1 MNYSSTL
8 KMSAEQSSPQRSTL
22 ASKRDDVDWSAKFP
36 SGEDSP
42 NYAGGKYIDDKGYV
56 RVLRPDHPRNIR
68 GYTYEHR
75 LVMEEYL
82 GRYLEPWET
91 VHHINEIKVDNRL
104 HNLFLCTTQEHSA
117 LHKEGHKVGDSHK
130 KKMRETA
137 HKNKPHTR
145 KRNASKQVF
154 IKKRLP

>member
-1 MNYSSTL
+1 M
-8 KMSAEQSSPQRSTL
+8 KL
-22 ASKRDDVDWSAKFP
+22 ASKRKDVEWSSKFP

-42 NYAGGKYIDDKGYV
+42 NFQGGKYIDDKGYV

-75 LVMEEYL
+75 LVMEHYL

-104 HNLFLCTTQEHSA
+104 DNLFLCSHKEHSA
-117 LHKEGHKVGDSHK
+117 LHKEGAKMSESHRQ
-130 KKMRETA
+130 KMRETA
-137 HKNKPHTR
+137 YNKKPHTK
-145 KRNASKQVF
+145 KRNF
-154 IKKRLP
+154 TKKVDIRNF